1 MKTSLLH
8 SESPEKA
15 EATTVNETASMFDEL
30 SANRKCILHSDCLE
44 LGALSGEE
52 NMKRDEELARM
63 YLDDSMDSSTYT
75 LRLYTWNPW
84 TISLGANQK
93 ITDIDEE
100 LCRQFGFGIV
110 RRLTGGR
117 AVLHANEL
125 TYSITCALGQQD
137 SIHLIYKRIH
147 EAILQGLYQ
156 LRLPDIEQLSFEK
169 SQPKFSELYKQEPV
183 STVACFASSA
193 RYEIMVHGK
202 KVVGS
207 AQRVLREAKTDN
219 QTSMALLQHG
229 SILIGNGHEQLSEV
243 TAGLDNAGRIRLRE
257 FIQSKSATLQ
267 EVSGREV
274 LISEVAN
281 VLAESFSTTML

>member
-1 MKTSLLH
+1 MKTTLPL
-8 SESPEKA
+8 SESVDIGITLPDNTNLIYSE
-15 EATTVNETASMFDEL
+15 TTAY
-30 SANRKCILHSDCLE
+30 RKCILHNDYME

-52 NMKRDEELARM
+52 NMRKDEELARM
-63 YLDDSMDSSTYT
+63 YLDGTLDSSTYT

-84 TISLGANQK
+84 AISLGANQK
-93 ITDIDEE
+93 NTDIDEE
-100 LCRQFGFGIV
+100 LCKQLGFGIV

-137 SIHLIYKRIH
+137 SIHILYRRIH
-147 EAILQGLYQ
+147 EAILQGLHQ
-156 LRLPDIEQLSFEK
+156 LRLPDIQQLSFEK
-169 SQPKFSELYKQEPV
+169 SQPKFSKLYKQEPV

-274 LISEVAN
+274 SISDVAN
-281 VLAESFSTTML
+281 VLVESFSTTEL